1 MKLQDYRET
10 YYEFS
15 STASEVARKLSFAGI
30 ALIWLFKIESLPI
43 PKIPHELIL
52 PTGLLALSLSFDLLQ
67 YILASAIWGIFQWYQ
82 EKKLKSI
89 SDNPDLAAPSIL
101 KLPQF
106 FLFWSKLFLAMAAYI
121 LIVKYILLCW
131 GVKQ

>member
-1 MKLQDYRET
+1 MKLQDYRNT

-43 PKIPHELIL
+43 PKIPTELVF

-67 YILASAIWGIFQWYQ
+67 YIVASAIWGVFQWYQ
-82 EKKLKSI
+82 EKKLKDI
-89 SDNPDLAAPSIL
+89 SEDPDLAAPSIL
-101 KLPQF
+101 KFPQF
-106 FLFWSKLFLAMAAYI
+106 LLFWSKLFLAMAAYI
-121 LIVKYILLCW
+121 LIVKYILTCW
-131 GVKQ
+131 GKQ